1 MFGIGTF
8 EMIIILVIALVVVG
22 PNKLPGIVRGISK
35 GIREF
40 RRSLIEDDDK
50 SAQSEEDNEK

>member
-40 RRSLIEDDDK
+40 RRSLLEDDDK
-50 SAQSEEDNEK
+50 PARSKEDSEK